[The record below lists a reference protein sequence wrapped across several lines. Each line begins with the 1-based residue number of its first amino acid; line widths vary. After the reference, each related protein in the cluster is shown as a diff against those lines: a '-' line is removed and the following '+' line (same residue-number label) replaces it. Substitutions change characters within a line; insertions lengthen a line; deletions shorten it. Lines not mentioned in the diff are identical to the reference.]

1 MNKIAITT
9 GDLLG
14 IGEEITIKALNALNL
29 PKEDVLIIGKNLNP
43 NLNVQY
49 ETLEID
55 PKDNGKFCFESLKT
69 ACALAQEGKIK
80 AIVTAPVSKEALYKS
95 GYKYSGQTE
104 ILQEFLGS
112 SDKNS
117 GHSDKNSGN
126 NKDDGDISQ
135 KDISQKAEMIFISND
150 LRVLLLTR
158 HLALKDVKLTKE
170 LIIEK
175 VLRTNKF
182 LIEKCNVQ
190 NPRFALCAL
199 NPHAGENGI
208 LGNEEKEIMVP
219 AVKKLQALGVNITE
233 PLSADGLFAHV
244 GEKYLQNQKQDYDCI
259 LASYHDQG
267 LCPVKALCFKKVVNT
282 TIGLKVIRTSPSSG
296 TAYDIA
302 GKGIA
307 DETGMIEA
315 IKLAF
320 QLQ

>member
-29 PKEDVLIIGKNLNP
+29 PVSDVLIIGKNINSSLKIK
-43 NLNVQY
+43 Y
-49 ETLEID
+49 ETIEID
-55 PKDNGKFCFESLKT
+55 QSDNGKFCFESLKT
-69 ACALAQEGKIK
+69 ACSLANEGKIK

-104 ILQEFLGS
+104 ILQEFLGTKNNENPNVKS
-112 SDKNS
+112 SKTPNTKS
-117 GHSDKNSGN
+117 KTE
-126 NKDDGDISQ
+126 
-135 KDISQKAEMIFISND
+135 KAEMIFISND

-182 LIEKCNVQ
+182 LKEKCNIK

-208 LGNEEKEIMVP
+208 LGCEEKEIMTP
-219 AVKKLQALGVNITE
+219 AVLELRNLGVNITE

-244 GEKYLQNQKQDYDCI
+244 GENYLNNKKQDYDCI
-259 LASYHDQG
+259 LATYHDQG

-315 IKLAF
+315 IKLAIK
-320 QLQ
+320 LSLP

>member
-14 IGEEITIKALNALNL
+14 IGEEITIKALNTLNL
-29 PKEDVLIIGKNLNP
+29 PEKDVLIIGKNINSKLNI
-43 NLNVQY
+43 QY
-49 ETLEID
+49 ETIEID

-69 ACALAQEGKIK
+69 ACNLANEEKIQ

-95 GYKYSGQTE
+95 GYKCSGQTE
-104 ILQEFLGS
+104 ILQELLG
-112 SDKNS
+112 DKN
-117 GHSDKNSGN
+117 N
-126 NKDDGDISQ
+126 
-135 KDISQKAEMIFISND
+135 KAEMIFISKD

-182 LIEKCNVQ
+182 LIEKCGIE

-208 LGNEEKEIMVP
+208 LGLEEKEIMTP
-219 AVKKLQALGVNITE
+219 AVLELRKLGINITE
-233 PLSADGLFAHV
+233 PLSGDGLFAHV
-244 GEKYLQNQKQDYDCI
+244 GEKYLNNEKQDYDCI

-267 LCPVKALCFKKVVNT
+267 LCPVKALCFKKTVNT

-307 DETGMIEA
+307 DATGMIEA
-315 IKLAF
+315 IKLAIK
-320 QLQ
+320 LS

>member
-9 GDLLG
+9 GDIKG

-29 PKEDVLIIGKNLNP
+29 PENEVLIIGKNLNKA
-43 NLNVQY
+43 LNKSY
-49 ETLEID
+49 ETIEVD
-55 PKDNGKFCFESLKT
+55 PSNNGKFCFTTLKIASSL
-69 ACALAQEGKIK
+69 ANEGKIK
-80 AIVTAPVSKEALYKS
+80 AIVTAPVSKETLFKS

-104 ILQEFLGS
+104 ILQKFLG
-112 SDKNS
+112 DKNS
-117 GHSDKNSGN
+117 
-126 NKDDGDISQ
+126 
-135 KDISQKAEMIFISND
+135 KAEMMFISND

-158 HLALKDVKLTKE
+158 HLALKDIKLTKD

-182 LIEKCNVQ
+182 LIEKCNIKK
-190 NPRFALCAL
+190 PKFALCAL

-208 LGNEEKEIMVP
+208 LGKEEIDIMNP
-219 AVKKLQALGVNITE
+219 AVDYLKSLGIDITP

-244 GEKYLQNQKQDYDCI
+244 GEKYLNNQKQDYDCI
-259 LASYHDQG
+259 LAAYHDQG

-302 GKGIA
+302 GKNIA
-307 DETGMIEA
+307 DPSGMIEA
-315 IKLAF
+315 VKLAVK
-320 QLQ
+320 LS

>member
-1 MNKIAITT
+1 
-9 GDLLG
+9 
-14 IGEEITIKALNALNL
+14 
-29 PKEDVLIIGKNLNP
+29 
-43 NLNVQY
+43 
-49 ETLEID
+49 
-55 PKDNGKFCFESLKT
+55 
-69 ACALAQEGKIK
+69 
-80 AIVTAPVSKEALYKS
+80 
-95 GYKYSGQTE
+95 
-104 ILQEFLGS
+104 
-112 SDKNS
+112 
-117 GHSDKNSGN
+117 
-126 NKDDGDISQ
+126 
-135 KDISQKAEMIFISND
+135 MIFISND

-282 TIGLKVIRTSPSSG
+282 TIGLKVIRT
-296 TAYDIA
+296 
-302 GKGIA
+302 
-307 DETGMIEA
+307 
-315 IKLAF
+315 
-320 QLQ
+320 